1 MSILDD
7 GSLATTLTD
16 ALSAF
21 DIPMACT
28 ITRMEESG
36 PPFDPVITP
45 VDHAC
50 MGWID
55 NYTQLDHVDSAV
67 QINDRKAFVLCS
79 SLDITPTTADQ
90 FKSGGVSYVIVNVQR
105 DPAGAAWVIQAR
117 A

>member
-1 MSILDD
+1 MSILD
-7 GSLATTLTD
+7 SELADTLTE

-21 DIPMACT
+21 DIPQSCVV
-28 ITRMEESG
+28 TRMEVSG
-36 PPFDPVITP
+36 PEWDPTLTP

-50 MGWID
+50 SGWID

-90 FKSGGVSYVIVNVQR
+90 FKLGGVSYSIVNVQR
-105 DPAGAAWVIQAR
+105 DPASAAWVLQAR

>member
-1 MSILDD
+1 MSILPD
-7 GSLATTLTD
+7 LATELQD

-21 DIPMACT
+21 DIPMACVV
-28 ITRMEESG
+28 TRFVESG
-36 PPFDPVITP
+36 PPFDPVLTP

-50 MGWID
+50 SGWID

-90 FKSGGVSYVIVNVQR
+90 FKLGGVSYSIISVQR
-105 DPAGAAWVIQAR
+105 DPAGACWVIQAR